1 MSGPRLRLLLVLLVL
16 ACLCLALVD
25 RGGASSPLAALRRG
39 ADTVFGPVQRTVG
52 GAVGAAG
59 DALADLPRI
68 RSYRADSERLQREND
83 DLRRRLLEQE
93 GVQAETR
100 ELADLLALKDA
111 GSWTTVLARV
121 IGYGGFQP
129 FDQTVTLD
137 VGRADGVAEGQPVT
151 AGRGLVG
158 RTVRVGE
165 RTTVV
170 ALLSDPTFS
179 VGARLNSAPRSF
191 GLAAGQ
197 GERVLGFRLV
207 ELADGGA
214 LQVGAALVTAGSDTF
229 VPGVPV
235 GRISSVDPAAG
246 GAVRTA
252 QVEPYV
258 DLGSLDLVQ
267 VVTEGPRTTPRAPVP
282 PR

>member
-1 MSGPRLRLLLVLLVL
+1 VRGPRPRLLLVVLVL
-16 ACLCLALVD
+16 ACLVLALVD
-25 RGGASSPLAALRRG
+25 RGGTSSPLAALRRG
-39 ADTVFGPVQRTVG
+39 ADTVFGPVQRSVG

-59 DALADLPRI
+59 GALGDLPRI
-68 RSYRADSERLQREND
+68 GSYRADRERLQREND

-93 GVQAETR
+93 GLQAQGR

-121 IGYGGFQP
+121 VGYGGFQP

-170 ALLSDPTFS
+170 ALLSDPAFT

-191 GLAAGQ
+191 GLASGR
-197 GERVLGFRLV
+197 GERTLGLRLV
-207 ELADGGA
+207 DLADAGA
-214 LQVGAALVTAGSDTF
+214 LQTGAALVTAGSDTF
-229 VPGVPV
+229 VSGLPI
-235 GRISSVDPAAG
+235 GRITSVDATAG
-246 GAVRTA
+246 SSVRTA
-252 QVEPYV
+252 EVEPYV

-267 VVTEGPRTTPRAPVP
+267 VVTEGPRTTARVPVP